1 MLILAGFCM
10 LYKGVGHTSSETI
23 SEEREGFFAGEILQG
38 EIHPKSN

>member
-23 SEEREGFFAGEILQG
+23 SEERGIFAGEILQG